1 MSEPEV
7 IRILAA
13 DDEPDILFTLKAIGR
28 TMGWEVYTAADG
40 REAVTLMRQLKP
52 DLILLD
58 YHMPNQDGL
67 TTVKV
72 IRALDKIVPII
83 ILTVDERQ
91 EIADAFLDAGAN
103 DFANKPVKVPDLA
116 ARIKIH
122 MQLLKKQREMSDAAY
137 SHKGI
142 NEATLQLVRQCC
154 QAAPEFFFIED
165 VADQAGLAYQTT
177 VRYLQ
182 YLHGQKELAV
192 VSDYG
197 KVGRPRKKYKYV
209 K

>member
-1 MSEPEV
+1 MNDHET
-7 IRILAA
+7 IRILVA

-28 TMGWEVYTAADG
+28 TMGWDVHTAADG
-40 REAVTLMRQLKP
+40 REAVNKLRQVKP

-67 TTVKV
+67 TTVRV
-72 IRALDKIVPII
+72 IRSLDKIVPII

-91 EIADAFLDAGAN
+91 EVADAFLDAGAS
-103 DFANKPVKVPDLA
+103 DFANKPVKIPDLA
-116 ARIKIH
+116 ARINIH
-122 MQLLKKQREMSDAAY
+122 MQLLKKQREMNDAAFTQ
-137 SHKGI
+137 KGI

-154 QAAPEFFFIED
+154 RAAPEFFFIED

-182 YLHGQKELAV
+182 YLHSQKELAV

-197 KVGRPRKKYKYV
+197 KVGRPRKKYKCV